1 MHTTLV
7 LCTYMV
13 VKYYVCI
20 ILLASSSS
28 TRVVVNKYQPEK
40 SMHKY
45 YELVNE

>member
-28 TRVVVNKYQPEK
+28 TRVVVNKYQK